1 MCIRDR
7 FYIKVSSTQKAL
19 RDLAKYYKKKFSIPV
34 VALTGSVG
42 KTTTKDMVA
51 AVLGAVSYTHL
62 DVYKRQDHAGEDREG
77 LPDPEGDKFL
87 LPVWYHTLTFLSQP
101 R

>member
-1 MCIRDR
+1 
-7 FYIKVSSTQKAL
+7 
-19 RDLAKYYKKKFSIPV
+19 
-34 VALTGSVG
+34 
-42 KTTTKDMVA
+42 MVA
-51 AVLGAVSYTHL
+51 ADKTAGGAGLIGKVPDQGVL
-62 DVYKRQDHAGEDREG
+62 RDHAGEDREG